1 MQGPGYMFEFAP
13 TLYKIYSEQVG
24 ITSVYG
30 GDHSG
35 WWLSIQL
42 KQKAISCLNRQPD
55 VYEEYQKF
63 NSYLY
68 NAYLR
73 EGGRG
78 GYGYKLQINN
88 HTNQKFYGA
97 QMSDI
102 GS

>member
-42 KQKAISCLNRQPD
+42 KKRQLAVLIGSLMYMRNIKSLIAIFTMLIS
-55 VYEEYQKF
+55 E
-63 NSYLY
+63 
-68 NAYLR
+68 R
-73 EGGRG
+73 EGR
-78 GYGYKLQINN
+78 LWIQ
-88 HTNQKFYGA
+88 TSNQQSY
-97 QMSDI
+97 
-102 GS
+102 